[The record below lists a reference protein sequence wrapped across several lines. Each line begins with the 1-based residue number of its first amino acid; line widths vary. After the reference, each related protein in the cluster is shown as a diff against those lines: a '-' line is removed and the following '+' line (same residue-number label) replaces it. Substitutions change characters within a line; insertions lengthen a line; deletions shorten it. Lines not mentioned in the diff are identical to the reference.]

1 MQGILLHARIAN
13 NLKGAAR
20 LGTGAVNVD
29 KAKKEAAA
37 HVDKAKKEAVA
48 HVDKAKELLKAAVII
63 CKEAALQ
70 GSRAQS

>member
-1 MQGILLHARIAN
+1 MAVQGIFLHTRIAK
-13 NLKGAAR
+13 NLEGAAR
-20 LGTGAVNVD
+20 LGTDAVNVG
-29 KAKKEAAA
+29 
-37 HVDKAKKEAVA
+37 KAKKEAVA